1 MGGTPK
7 QAILTMGYLLDTN
20 VVINYLNASLPVAGM
35 QFLDAIVDDEPI
47 ISLITKMETLGFNF
61 KSAEEQAITETFANG
76 CSILD
81 LNENIVNTT
90 IGIRKNKKMKL
101 PDAIIA
107 ATALVYDLT
116 LITRN
121 TSDFKN
127 MEGLKVINPFDL
139 S

>member
-1 MGGTPK
+1 
-7 QAILTMGYLLDTN
+7 
-20 VVINYLNASLPVAGM
+20 
-35 QFLDAIVDDEPI
+35 
-47 ISLITKMETLGFNF
+47 
-61 KSAEEQAITETFANG
+61 
-76 CSILD
+76 
-81 LNENIVNTT
+81 
-90 IGIRKNKKMKL
+90 MKL